1 MERKTLFVDVLLPL
15 AVKGLFTYRVPFD
28 LNGYVVPGVRVAVQ
42 FGRSKIY
49 SALVKRVHEQ
59 VPASY
64 MPKYVLSVLDEH
76 PVVNE
81 LQFGLWDWMSDYYM
95 CFPGEVMNA
104 ALPSAFKLASE
115 TRLRLHPGFPAG
127 DVALSEKEFLIAE
140 ALTNRESLSVKEVSE
155 LTDQVKVL
163 PLVHTLLE
171 KQVIVLE
178 EELKDHYRPRTETFV
193 RLAGDYRNEEAL
205 ERIFGQLEKRAFRQ
219 LKILVAYLNMAGQK
233 GDFPAVARPL
243 LLKKADAGHA
253 QMQELV
259 KKGIFTL
266 EEMQVSRLETASPEE
281 DPSSIAFNSRQ
292 QEAIEKIKADFR
304 EKNVSLLHGVTSSG
318 KTEIYIHLID
328 EVLREGKQ
336 VLYLLPEIALT
347 TQIINR
353 LQKYFGG
360 EVGVYHSRYNEGE
373 RVEIWNK
380 VNAEVPEQQYNI
392 ILGARSA
399 IFLPYS
405 RLGLVIVD
413 EEHDQ
418 SYKQFDPAPRYHAR
432 DSAIYLAALHG
443 AKTLLGTATPSFESF
458 YNARSGKFGLTELN
472 QRFRD
477 LLMPEIIVADLR
489 KEQRRKDSS
498 SLFTKTLL
506 DHIDEALRNK
516 EQVILF
522 QNRRGFAPRLEC
534 EICSWI
540 PMCTRCDI
548 SLTYHKKAD
557 HLRCHYCGYS
567 TRVPAECGHCG
578 SSRVLMR
585 GFGTEKI
592 EEELAIIF
600 PEARIRRMD
609 LDTTR
614 SKHGHQR
621 IINAFEK
628 REIDVLIGTQMVTKG
643 LDFDHVN
650 VVGILNADNMINFP
664 DFRSHE
670 RSFQLMAQVA
680 GRAGRKNKRG
690 KVIIQT
696 FNPGH
701 EVIVDVVGNDFEN
714 LYARQ
719 MADRHRFHY
728 PPYYRLVQ
736 VRLLYRDY
744 KLLNEAARVLG
755 TQLKTAF
762 PGQVLGPEYPL
773 VSRIKNQ
780 YIKQILVKTRKQD
793 SVVDVKK
800 ELMEQLDDFA
810 SLREFKKVRIRI
822 DVDPY

>member
-1 MERKTLFVDVLLPL
+1 MLLPL
-15 AVKGLFTYRVPFD
+15 AGKGLFTYRVPLE
-28 LNGYVVPGVRVAVQ
+28 LNDYVAPGVRVAVQ

-127 DVALSEKEFLIAE
+127 DVALSEKEVLIAE

-193 RLAGDYRNEEAL
+193 RLASDYRNEEAL

-233 GDFPAVARPL
+233 GDFPALARPL

-292 QEAIEKIKADFR
+292 QEAIEKIKDDFR

-336 VLYLLPEIALT
+336 VLYLPPEIALT
-347 TQIINR
+347 TQIIKR
-353 LQKYFGG
+353 LQKYYG
-360 EVGVYHSRYNEGE
+360 EAEGVYHSRYNEGE

-432 DSAIYLAALHG
+432 DSAIYLAGLHG

-458 YNARSGKFGLTELN
+458 YNTRSGKFGLTELN

-567 TRVPAECGHCG
+567 TQVPSVCGHCG

-780 YIKQILVKTRKQD
+780 YIKQLLVKTRKQD

-800 ELMEQLDDFA
+800 GLMEQLDDFA